1 MYKNKLDNVV
11 EMNKFPERKELEKL
25 KRGEIDLN
33 MPIVS
38 QKTQISWLKT
48 FCKEES
54 RPDGFAGKSYKCL
67 KMNKHQFF
75 ISSQKSERKEWF
87 LTHFLR
93 PDDTRKIQIKKKKN
107 TDLHLFWI

>member
-38 QKTQISWLKT
+38 QKTQIS
-48 FCKEES
+48 
-54 RPDGFAGKSYKCL
+54 
-67 KMNKHQFF
+67 
-75 ISSQKSERKEWF
+75 
-87 LTHFLR
+87 
-93 PDDTRKIQIKKKKN
+93 
-107 TDLHLFWI
+107 